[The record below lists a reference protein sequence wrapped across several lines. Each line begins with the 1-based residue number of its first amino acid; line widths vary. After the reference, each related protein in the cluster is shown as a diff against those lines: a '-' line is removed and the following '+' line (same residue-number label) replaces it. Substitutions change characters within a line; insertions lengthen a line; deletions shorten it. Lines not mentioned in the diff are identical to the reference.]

1 LLIDKILNE
10 NIMSYYISKTIESSF
25 DEAIE
30 HITETLKTEG
40 FGLISTINIH
50 EKLKEKL
57 DVDFKKYIIL
67 GACNPAF
74 AYKALQLEDKI
85 GVMLPCN
92 VIVQEMDNGK
102 IEVAAVDPLES
113 MQAIQN
119 QELGVMATEVR
130 DMLKRA
136 VEKL

>member
-1 LLIDKILNE
+1 
-10 NIMSYYISKTIESSF
+10 MSYYISKTIESSF